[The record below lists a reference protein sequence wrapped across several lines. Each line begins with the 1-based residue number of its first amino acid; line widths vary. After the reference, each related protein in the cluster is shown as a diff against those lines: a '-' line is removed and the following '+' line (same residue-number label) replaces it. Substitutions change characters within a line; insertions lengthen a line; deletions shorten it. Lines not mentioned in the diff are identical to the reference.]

1 MDKLNYLVEMAEKAD
16 AVANLMDA
24 VNPHD
29 ILAIAEAFR
38 ELERRAEAAEA
49 EAKHQLGVNVV
60 LSRHNQA
67 IVDQRDKALTQLSEL
82 ARQEPDYFLNRIES
96 SDKWVPETDLRIYE
110 SQLGASKSQDDHGG
124 GIIELFTRPAPAA
137 VPVVPDYFNRLVI
150 AAKERAEIAMRKF
163 PQPNYVLN
171 KVAEE
176 NGEVIKAVI
185 HYTEGREDWLS
196 VEGELID
203 NLAMLIRL
211 VTEGDGVI
219 GFSPPE
225 EVLRRIEGRK
235 C

>member
-1 MDKLNYLVEMAEKAD
+1 MDKLDDLVEMAEKAD

-38 ELERRAEAAEA
+38 ELERRAEAAWA

-67 IVDQRDKALTQLSEL
+67 IVAQRDKALSQLSEL

-96 SDKWVPETDLRIYE
+96 SDKWGPETDLRIYE

-137 VPVVPDYFNRLVI
+137 APMLQEDEDGNPQGFI
-150 AAKERAEIAMRKF
+150 AWYERHFALHPYKGSSHVADCDEAWRAGI
-163 PQPNYVLN
+163 LN
-171 KVAEE
+171 
-176 NGEVIKAVI
+176 NIKA
-185 HYTEGREDWLS
+185 G
-196 VEGELID
+196 
-203 NLAMLIRL
+203 
-211 VTEGDGVI
+211 
-219 GFSPPE
+219 
-225 EVLRRIEGRK
+225 K

>member
-1 MDKLNYLVEMAEKAD
+1 MAMDKLDDLVEMAEKAD

-38 ELERRAEAAEA
+38 ELERRAEAAWA

-67 IVDQRDKALTQLSEL
+67 IVAQRDKALSQLSEL

-96 SDKWVPETDLRIYE
+96 SDKWGPETDLRIYE

-137 VPVVPDYFNRLVI
+137 APMLQEDEDGNPQGFI
-150 AAKERAEIAMRKF
+150 AWYERHFALHPYKGSSHVADCDEAWRAGI
-163 PQPNYVLN
+163 LN
-171 KVAEE
+171 
-176 NGEVIKAVI
+176 NIKA
-185 HYTEGREDWLS
+185 G
-196 VEGELID
+196 
-203 NLAMLIRL
+203 
-211 VTEGDGVI
+211 
-219 GFSPPE
+219 
-225 EVLRRIEGRK
+225 K